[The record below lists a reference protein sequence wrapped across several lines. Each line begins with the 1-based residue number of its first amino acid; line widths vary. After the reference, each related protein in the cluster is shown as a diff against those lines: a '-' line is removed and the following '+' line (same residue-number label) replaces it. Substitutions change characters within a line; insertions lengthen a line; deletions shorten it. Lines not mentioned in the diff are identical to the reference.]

1 MAKQIK
7 FEYKGKEYCL
17 EYTRETVKQMERD
30 GFKTENLL
38 SKPMLTLPLLFAGA
52 FKAHHKY
59 GLKPADI
66 EDMFVLFTNKEALFE
81 KLLEMFNEPMESML
95 DDPKDEGNAIAWD
108 ASF

>member
-7 FEYKGKEYCL
+7 FEYKGKDYCL

-52 FKAHHKY
+52 FFIQTH
-59 GLKPADI
+59 I
-66 EDMFVLFTNKEALFE
+66 
-81 KLLEMFNEPMESML
+81 
-95 DDPKDEGNAIAWD
+95 
-108 ASF
+108 